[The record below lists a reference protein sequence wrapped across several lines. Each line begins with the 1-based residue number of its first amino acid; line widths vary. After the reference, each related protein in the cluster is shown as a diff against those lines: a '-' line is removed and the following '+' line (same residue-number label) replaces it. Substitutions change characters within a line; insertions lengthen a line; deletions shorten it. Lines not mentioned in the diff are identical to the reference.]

1 MGALISTEEP
11 ADSVSGAEAL
21 LAKHNEHKAEVDARE
36 ESLSQITRSGKKL
49 IQQGH
54 YASSEVCVHDFI
66 VNSRGLQFKGQ
77 YYQLECY
84 NSKVD
89 MLS

>member
-11 ADSVSGAEAL
+11 AHSVSGAEAL

-36 ESLSQITRSGKKL
+36 ESLSQITRNAKKL

-54 YASSEVCVHDFI
+54 YASSEVCVSQYR
-66 VNSRGLQFKGQ
+66 VVSRKNCLGGRDL
-77 YYQLECY
+77 
-84 NSKVD
+84 
-89 MLS
+89 MLACMHL